1 MTGTVELDPDGA
13 FLLLRF
19 PYREDL
25 VAEVKN
31 LPERRWDPKSKTW
44 RIPARH
50 AELVYS
56 TFVRH
61 LFEFAPEI
69 MSLIAGTLGAA
80 PAKAADKPRAPRA
93 DGQSRTA
100 AVADGDP
107 LAPPPALSISALN
120 QRVRD
125 ALKGQ
130 FPQPLW
136 VVGEIVDFD
145 KSASRQHRFFSL
157 VEKARGQARPA
168 ATVEVALFERTAQR
182 LLPRLAAGADPLT
195 LRDGIEIRALVNIDL
210 YPATGRYQVI
220 IEDIDPSFTLGKLAL
235 TREQILRE
243 LREQGLA
250 ERNRSLGVPI
260 PPLRV
265 AVLTSPES
273 DGWNDFHKH
282 LEESRI
288 GFEVTLVPIRVQGV
302 ELKPSLLAGLNWL
315 AQRADH
321 FDVLCIL
328 RGGGSRTDLAWF
340 DDRDIAL
347 AVARHPLKVLV
358 GIGHQRDQSVLD
370 AIAHSEKTPTAVAE
384 FLVGCVS
391 EARTT
396 VRDQARRLQE
406 LLGEQLARAR
416 QELGIAARDLQQG
429 VQHRLQRERTF
440 VALATRNLGAEALT
454 LLRTT
459 TTELVRSGR
468 DLHTLSQLCLHRGR
482 AAVAADQTRLT
493 TAGRRQIDRAEAR
506 LDQQTARQRLL
517 DPTRVLGRGYAL
529 IRAADGRILTSVA
542 GIARDQTL
550 DIELRDGS
558 VRTRAEDVHS
568 RKASHE

>member
-19 PYREDL
+19 AYREDL

-31 LPERRWDPKSKTW
+31 LPERRWDPKTKTW

-69 MSLIAGTLGAA
+69 MSLIAGTLGTA
-80 PAKAADKPRAPRA
+80 PAKAADKPR
-93 DGQSRTA
+93 SRQEGPPLAAATA
-100 AVADGDP
+100 GDDP
-107 LAPPPALSISALN
+107 EAPPPALSISALN

-220 IEDIDPSFTLGKLAL
+220 IEDIDPSFTLGKMAL

-243 LREQGLA
+243 LREQGLV

-273 DGWNDFHKH
+273 DGWNDFLKH

-288 GFEVTLVPIRVQGV
+288 GFEVTLVPIRVQGI

-315 AQRADH
+315 APRADR

-384 FLVGCVS
+384 FLVDCVR

-396 VRDQARRLQE
+396 VREQARRLQQV
-406 LLGEQLARAR
+406 LGRQLAHAR
-416 QELGIAARDLQQG
+416 QDLGIAVRELQQG
-429 VQHRLQRERTF
+429 VRHRLQHERTF
-440 VALATRNLGAEALT
+440 VALAARKLGDRALA
-454 LLRTT
+454 LVWTT
-459 TTELVRSGR
+459 TVELMRSGR
-468 DLHTLSQLCLHRGR
+468 DLHTWSRLCLHRGR
-482 AAVAADQTRLT
+482 AALAADQARLT
-493 TAGRRQIDRAEAR
+493 TAGQRQIDRAQAR

-517 DPTRVLGRGYAL
+517 DPARVLGRGYAL
-529 IRAADGRILTSVA
+529 VRGADGRILTSAA
-542 GIARDQTL
+542 GIRRDQTL
-550 DIELRDGS
+550 DIELRDGI
-558 VRTRAEDVHS
+558 VRTRAEDVLPP
-568 RKASHE
+568 KASS